1 MRTFLHDLF
10 YIPHHAN
17 GKMCEKAFMARMAVS
32 VLSIVLCLSAIG
44 ITAYAW
50 FSSDVTSD
58 AITIVSATYDLQWTI
73 TVSDENGTRKS
84 ANTGIKLA
92 TNAEAPKTYEI
103 HIEKSGLST
112 ASTGFC
118 VIEVYYNADDVVDEI
133 YHTVQIGKDNNTLS
147 GERNELDFRLT
158 LLRAARLVFRPHW
171 GTSSLYGSSGD
182 YYIQENETVEIG
194 KITSNEPFDDGLSSQ
209 DSVTD
214 EMTEREPLS
223 SDEAEST
230 EQTIEKQE
238 TTLTPEETSPDETTE
253 EPESTEG
260 MTEELDSTE
269 SSEETSADETTDET
283 ESTEETTEELDSTES
298 SEETSAD
305 ETTEELDSTDSSEE
319 TSADETTDETE
330 STEETTE
337 ELDSTESSEETSA
350 DETTDETETTEETTA
365 ETEANEETT
374 EAPDSTEDSD
384 VTSTDESVDEPE
396 TPDETTESPSSHEN
410 I

>member
-17 GKMCEKAFMARMAVS
+17 GKMCEKAFMARIAVS

-50 FSSDVTSD
+50 YSSDVTSD

-73 TVSDENGTRKS
+73 TVRDENGTRTS

-253 EPESTEG
+253 EPETTEG
-260 MTEELDSTE
+260 TTEELDSTE
-269 SSEETSADETTDET
+269 SSEETSADEMTDET

-305 ETTEELDSTDSSEE
+305 G
-319 TSADETTDETE
+319 TTDETE
-330 STEETTE
+330 PTEETTE
-337 ELDSTESSEETSA
+337 GLDSTESSEETSA
-350 DETTDETETTEETTA
+350 DETTDATETTEETTA
-365 ETEANEETT
+365 ETEATGETT
-374 EAPDSTEDSD
+374 EVPDSTEDSD

-396 TPDETTESPSSHEN
+396 TPDETTEAPSSHEN